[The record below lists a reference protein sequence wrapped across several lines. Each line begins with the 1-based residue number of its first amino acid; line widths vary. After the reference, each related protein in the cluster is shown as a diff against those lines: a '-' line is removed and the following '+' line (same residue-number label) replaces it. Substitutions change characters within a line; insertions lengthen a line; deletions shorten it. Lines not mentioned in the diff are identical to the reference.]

1 MVQVYVEVSGNLPV
15 VFYVKQGQ
23 GDKERL
29 NLDKD
34 INTHHGRQDSSESC
48 GGKHAVQGERRVP
61 FTAVPL
67 NDCDTFVPCHREI
80 GYKAL

>member
-29 NLDKD
+29 DLDKD
-34 INTHHGRQDSSESC
+34 INTTPWSSKDSSDSR
-48 GGKHAVQGERRVP
+48 GGGGGGECLCRE
-61 FTAVPL
+61 
-67 NDCDTFVPCHREI
+67 NGEPCLR
-80 GYKAL
+80 LSP

>member
-29 NLDKD
+29 DLDKD
-34 INTHHGRQDSSESC
+34 INTTPWSSRQLRQLR
-48 GGKHAVQGERRVP
+48 GKHAVQGEWRVP
-61 FTAVPL
+61 FMAVPL
-67 NDCDTFVPCHREI
+67 NDCDTFLPCHREL